1 MPKRRRVT
9 LKRPLVRQTPRPA
22 RHAAAEPRLPPRIR
36 RSTRR
41 RQMAA
46 TVASALSVAIL
57 VAWSLTS
64 TATLA

>member
-9 LKRPLVRQTPRPA
+9 LKRPLLRPSPRPTQRA
-22 RHAAAEPRLPPRIR
+22 DGASRVPLRTLR
-36 RSTRR
+36 TVRR

-46 TVASALSVAIL
+46 TVASALTVAVL

-64 TATLA
+64 TTTLA